1 MPTIRLTIAL
11 SALSAFA
18 STSLA
23 EESTRRTKQY
33 RPLEAEAVSIETNA
47 VAIAIPDQQRAVAYG
62 LRKAW
67 VHFDLREWDEAFDAF
82 YSVLEID
89 SENTPAAEGLA
100 MSLYQAGDYSSAF
113 RLGEELEEA
122 MPSVQRI
129 LGETLLADVR
139 YMIRKGE
146 FEAAKE
152 FLAYFP
158 DSAAEVAT
166 ARQMVKD
173 ANTITAA
180 VGPDRDLLPQPVT
193 SDTPRTS
200 IVKHYQK
207 TLGAGFYP

>member
-1 MPTIRLTIAL
+1 
-11 SALSAFA
+11 
-18 STSLA
+18 
-23 EESTRRTKQY
+23 
-33 RPLEAEAVSIETNA
+33 
-47 VAIAIPDQQRAVAYG
+47 
-62 LRKAW
+62 
-67 VHFDLREWDEAFDAF
+67 
-82 YSVLEID
+82 
-89 SENTPAAEGLA
+89 
-100 MSLYQAGDYSSAF
+100 
-113 RLGEELEEA
+113 
-122 MPSVQRI
+122 
-129 LGETLLADVR
+129 
-139 YMIRKGE
+139 MIRKGE

>member
-11 SALSAFA
+11 SVVSAFA
-18 STSLA
+18 SVSLA
-23 EESTRRTKQY
+23 EESTQRTKQY
-33 RPLEAEAVSIETNA
+33 RPLEAKAVSIEA
-47 VAIAIPDQQRAVAYG
+47 GAKAIAIPEQPRTVACG

-67 VHFDLREWDEAFDAF
+67 GHFDLREWDEAYDAF

-89 SENTPAAEGLA
+89 SENTQAAEGLA

-113 RLGEELEEA
+113 RLGKELKEA

-158 DSAAEVAT
+158 NSAAEVAT
-166 ARQMVKD
+166 ARQMVTD

-180 VGPDRDLLPQPVT
+180 VGPDEDLSPVPAKSETPKT
-193 SDTPRTS
+193 SFA
-200 IVKHYQK
+200 KNY
-207 TLGAGFYP
+207 

>member
-1 MPTIRLTIAL
+1 MPTIHLTIAL

-18 STSLA
+18 SISLA
-23 EESTRRTKQY
+23 EESTQRTKQY
-33 RPLEAEAVSIETNA
+33 RPLEAEAVSIEA
-47 VAIAIPDQQRAVAYG
+47 GAKAIAIPEQQRAVAYG

-67 VHFDLREWDEAFDAF
+67 GHFDLREWDEAYDAF
-82 YSVLEID
+82 YSVLEVD

-129 LGETLLADVR
+129 LGEPLLADVR

-158 DSAAEVAT
+158 NSAAEVAN
-166 ARQMVKD
+166 ARQMVTD
-173 ANTITAA
+173 AYTITAA
-180 VGPDRDLLPQPVT
+180 VGPDEDLLPEPVT
-193 SDTPRTS
+193 ADTP
-200 IVKHYQK
+200 K
-207 TLGAGFYP
+207 TKIAKNY